1 MKEKVTVVIPNY
13 NGKEYIEV
21 CLNSI
26 KKQTFKDYKVLIID
40 NASKDG
46 SCEIIRDNYKEFELV
61 VNKRNEGFC
70 RAVNQGIKMS
80 DTEYVL
86 LLNND
91 TELHEQFLEN
101 MVKEIEKSDK
111 IFSVSS
117 KMINY
122 YDRSVMDDA
131 GDGYTILGWQ
141 YQRGISQSVDNYTK
155 NADIFSSC
163 AGAAL
168 YRKSVFEKIGLFDE
182 MHFAY
187 MEDIDIGYRAR
198 IYGYRNVYC
207 PGAKVYHI
215 GSATTGS
222 KYNEFKVKMAAR
234 NNLYVIYKNM
244 PVVQFIINFPLIV
257 TGIAVK
263 YFFFKK
269 INFGK
274 YYLKGLK
281 EGLDN
286 LYKLKRVQ
294 YDSANFNNYVKIE
307 TDLIKGTV
315 EYLRDYRKRHQS

>member
-1 MKEKVTVVIPNY
+1 MKEKVTIVIPNY

-21 CLNSI
+21 CLDSI
-26 KKQTFKDYKVLIID
+26 KRQTYKEYKVLIID
-40 NASKDG
+40 NASQDG
-46 SCEIIRDNYKEFELV
+46 SCEIIRDSYEDFQLV
-61 VNKRNEGFC
+61 VNEKNEGFC
-70 RAVNQGIKMS
+70 KAVNQGIKMS

-91 TELHEQFLEN
+91 TELDEYFLEN
-101 MVKEIEKSDK
+101 IVNEIEKSNK

-141 YQRGISQSVDNYTK
+141 YQRGISQSVDDYTK
-155 NADIFSSC
+155 MTDVFTAC

-168 YRKSVFEKIGLFDE
+168 YRKNVFDKIGLFDE

-207 PGAKVYHI
+207 PSAKVYHI

-222 KYNEFKVKMAAR
+222 KYNDFKVRMAAR

-244 PVVQFIINFPLIV
+244 PVVQFIINFPFIMA
-257 TGIAVK
+257 GIAVK
-263 YFFFKK
+263 YFFFKNK
-269 INFGK
+269 NFGK
-274 YYLKGLK
+274 YYLMGLK
-281 EGLDN
+281 EGLNN
-286 LYKLKRVQ
+286 LYKLKKVQ
-294 YDSANFNNYVKIE
+294 YDSSNFWNYVKIE
-307 TDLIKGTV
+307 VDLIKGTV
-315 EYLRDYRKRHQS
+315 EYFRDYKKRHQS

>member
-61 VNKRNEGFC
+61 VNNRNEGFC
-70 RAVNQGIKMS
+70 RAVNQGIEMS

-131 GDGYTILGWQ
+131 GDGYTVLGWQ

-155 NADIFSSC
+155 SADVFSSC

-182 MHFAY
+182 MYFAY

-244 PVVQFIINFPLIV
+244 PVVQFIINFPFIV

-315 EYLRDYRKRHQS
+315 EYLSDYKKRHQS